1 MLDVLTSD
9 SNMIKLYARQDEF
22 QVIPDIPLLSSPF
35 AASLV
40 GDKRNVSSYN
50 ITGRVTVR
58 LAL

>member
-1 MLDVLTSD
+1 
-9 SNMIKLYARQDEF
+9 MIKLYARQDEF
-22 QVIPDIPLLSSPF
+22 QVIPDIPLLPSPF